1 MDRAQP
7 VSPINPQCS
16 VNALG
21 EEASVADGGGGIDRD
36 HPSLVA
42 DADPEAGL
50 APTQGPS
57 DHGANDHDNNDNKAT
72 TKSGTASSRASSWRQ
87 LAAAARSHLLLDTSD
102 KEAGGWTGPHGER
115 RSEEQVYRAQLCL
128 IDAGEKQ
135 RPTLARGPP
144 GKEAAP
150 MRWYHLR

>member
-1 MDRAQP
+1 M
-7 VSPINPQCS
+7 
-16 VNALG
+16 VNTLSMALG
-21 EEASVADGGGGIDRD
+21 TEEASAADGGGGIDRD

-57 DHGANDHDNNDNKAT
+57 DHDANDNKAT
-72 TKSGTASSRASSWRQ
+72 TKSGTVSLRASSWRQ

-102 KEAGGWTGPHGER
+102 KEAGGWTGPLGER

-144 GKEAAP
+144 GKETAP
-150 MRWYHLR
+150 MRWYHLRCANLQGSI

>member
-1 MDRAQP
+1 MVQSTGRSQ
-7 VSPINPQCS
+7 SHESTRYGQYS
-16 VNALG
+16 VNAVG
-21 EEASVADGGGGIDRD
+21 TEEASAADGGGGGIDRD

-50 APTQGPS
+50 APTQGPRHH
-57 DHGANDHDNNDNKAT
+57 DVNDHDNDDDKAT
-72 TKSGTASSRASSWRQ
+72 TKSSIASSR
-87 LAAAARSHLLLDTSD
+87 
-102 KEAGGWTGPHGER
+102 AGGWTGPHGER

-135 RPTLARGPP
+135 RPTLVRGPP

-150 MRWYHLR
+150 MRWYHLRCANLRSSI